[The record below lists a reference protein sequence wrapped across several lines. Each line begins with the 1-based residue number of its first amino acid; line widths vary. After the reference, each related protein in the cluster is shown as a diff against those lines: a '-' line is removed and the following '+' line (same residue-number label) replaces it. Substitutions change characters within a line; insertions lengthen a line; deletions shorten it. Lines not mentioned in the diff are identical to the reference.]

1 MRSILKFVGSLI
13 FLALL
18 FALSPLA
25 HAGGCIVGD
34 RTSMD
39 KSIHLV
45 GEGWITIMG
54 DSLSGREWVGPTAA
68 LAVGAY
74 REVWKTQHGYSC
86 EWSSMAY
93 DLAGIGLGA
102 AVGHHILITAA
113 PHAVAVSYSTKF

>member
-1 MRSILKFVGSLI
+1 MKMIARFFITA
-13 FLALL
+13 LALL
-18 FALSPLA
+18 ATLPVTAS
-25 HAGGCIVGD
+25 CIVGD
-34 RTSMD
+34 RSSMD

-54 DSLSGREWVGPTAA
+54 DSLSSHEWVGPTAA

-74 REVWKTQHGYSC
+74 REIWKTQHGYSC

-102 AVGHHILITAA
+102 VVGHHILISATSRGA
-113 PHAVAVSYSTKF
+113 AVAYVTQF